1 MKTTLENKNLTIC
14 LEGRIDSNNAS
25 AVEQEIMSAVRNEPG
40 ANVVLDADKLEYISS
55 AGLRMLMKLR
65 KQAGTALPILNVS
78 RDVYDVFDIT
88 GFTELFDIHRRLR
101 QVSIDGCE
109 MIGRGGNGAV
119 YRLDQETIL
128 KLYNEGT
135 SLEKIALEKK
145 YATAAFTAGL
155 PCAIAYETVQSGNQ
169 YGIVFE
175 LLNAVMAGRAVNEDP
190 ALIPEMGKSM
200 GKLLRQLHTTEMPP
214 GVLPKM
220 TDKMTAWIDYLEEK
234 YLDHADA
241 GLMRSVLAAIPEKN
255 TLVHADFHEGNVMLQ
270 GNELILIDL
279 DDICIGH
286 PLFDLVAHYA
296 GHVLAAKTA
305 PEGMRNSMGM
315 EVETGLSMYRHTVQA
330 YLGTDDA
337 QQLAAYEQ
345 SMQLLTLF
353 YTMIY
358 LAKGKDSKN
367 LTPDRVK
374 GVLAQV
380 LPQFRQMA
388 PLICQMVQEF
398 PHVGA

>member
-1 MKTTLENKNLTIC
+1 MKTTFENNNLTIC
-14 LEGRIDSNNAS
+14 LEGRIDSNNAP
-25 AVEQEIMSAVRNEPG
+25 AVEQEIMSAVKKAPG
-40 ANVVLDADKLEYISS
+40 ANVVLDAGKLEYISS
-55 AGLRMLMKLR
+55 AGLRVLMKLR
-65 KQAGTALPILNVS
+65 KQAGTALSILNAS
-78 RDVYDVFDIT
+78 PEVYDIFEVT
-88 GFTELFDIHRRLR
+88 GFTELFDIRRRLR

-128 KLYNEGT
+128 KLYNEGA

-155 PCAIAYETVQSGNQ
+155 PCAIAYDTVQSGNQ

-175 LLNAVMAGRAVNEDP
+175 LLNAVTVGRAVNQDP

-200 GKLLRQLHTTEMPP
+200 GALLKQLHTTEMPS

-234 YLDHADA
+234 YIDHADA

-255 TLVHADFHEGNVMLQ
+255 MLVHADFHEGNVMLQ
-270 GNELILIDL
+270 GDELILIDL
-279 DDICIGH
+279 DDVCTGN
-286 PLFDLVAHYA
+286 PLFDLIAHYT
-296 GHVLAAKTA
+296 GHVLAAKAA
-305 PEGMRNSMGM
+305 PEGMRHSMGM
-315 EVETGLSMYRHTVQA
+315 EVETGLAMYRHTIQA

-353 YTMIY
+353 FTLIY

-367 LTPDRVK
+367 LTPERAQ
-374 GVLAQV
+374 GVLTQV

-388 PLICQMVQEF
+388 PMIRQVVQGF
-398 PHVGA
+398 QL

>member
-1 MKTTLENKNLTIC
+1 MKKTLENNNLTIF
-14 LEGRIDSNNAS
+14 LEGRIDSNNAP
-25 AVEQEIMSAVRNEPG
+25 AVEQEIMLAVSNVPG
-40 ANVVLDADKLEYISS
+40 ANVTLDADKLEYISS
-55 AGLRMLMKLR
+55 AGLRVLMKLR
-65 KQAGTALPILNVS
+65 KQAGTTLSILNAS
-78 RDVYDVFDIT
+78 SEVYDIFEIT
-88 GFTELFDIHRRLR
+88 GFTELFDVRRRLR
-101 QVSIDGCE
+101 QVSIGECE
-109 MIGRGGNGAV
+109 MIGRGGNGTV

-155 PCAIAYETVQSGNQ
+155 PCAIAYDTVQSGNQ

-175 LLNAVMAGRAVNEDP
+175 LLNAVPVGRAVNQDSS
-190 ALIPEMGKSM
+190 LIPEMGKAM
-200 GKLLRQLHTTEMPP
+200 GALLRQLHTTEMPS

-234 YLDHADA
+234 YIDHADA

-270 GNELILIDL
+270 GDELILIDL
-279 DDICIGH
+279 DDICTGN
-286 PLFDLVAHYA
+286 PLFDLIAHYS
-296 GHVLAAKTA
+296 GHVLAAKAA
-305 PEGMRNSMGM
+305 PEGMRYSMGM
-315 EVETGLSMYRHTVQA
+315 EVETGLAMYRHTIQA

-353 YTMIY
+353 FTLIY

-367 LTPDRVK
+367 LTPERAQ
-374 GVLAQV
+374 GVLTQI

-388 PLICQMVQEF
+388 PMIRQVVQGF
-398 PHVGA
+398 QR

>member
-1 MKTTLENKNLTIC
+1 MKTTLENNNLTIC
-14 LEGRIDSNNAS
+14 PEGRIDSNNAP
-25 AVEQEIMSAVRNEPG
+25 VMEQEIMLAVRNAPG
-40 ANVVLDADKLEYISS
+40 ANIVVDADKLEYISS
-55 AGLRMLMKLR
+55 AGLRVLMKLR
-65 KQAGTALPILNVS
+65 KQAGTALPVLNVS
-78 RDVYDVFDIT
+78 PEVYDIFEVT
-88 GFTELFDIHRRLR
+88 GFTTLFDIRRRLR

-155 PCAIAYETVQSGNQ
+155 PCAIAYDTVQSGNQ

-175 LLNAVMAGRAVNEDP
+175 LLNSVTVGKAVNQNP
-190 ALIPEMGKSM
+190 GLIPEMGKSM
-200 GKLLRQLHTTEMPP
+200 GMLLRQLHTTEMPS
-214 GVLPKM
+214 GVLPEM
-220 TDKMTAWIDYLEEK
+220 TDKMTTWIDYLEEK

-241 GLMRSVLAAIPEKN
+241 DLMRSVLAAIPKRN

-279 DDICIGH
+279 DDICTGN
-286 PLFDLVAHYA
+286 PLFDLAAHYM
-296 GHVLAAKTA
+296 GHVLAAKSA
-305 PEGMRNSMGM
+305 PDSMRYSMGM
-315 EVETGLSMYRHTVQA
+315 ETETGLAMYRCTVQA
-330 YLGTDDA
+330 YLGTEDA

-345 SMQLLTLF
+345 SMELLTLF
-353 YTMIY
+353 FALIY
-358 LAKGKDSKN
+358 LGKGKDSKN
-367 LTPDRVK
+367 LTPER
-374 GVLAQV
+374 AQGIISQI

-388 PLICQMVQEF
+388 PMIRQVVQKF
-398 PHVGA
+398 QR

>member
-1 MKTTLENKNLTIC
+1 METILENNNLIIS

-25 AVEQEIMSAVRNEPG
+25 IVEQEIMSAISNAPG

-55 AGLRMLMKLR
+55 AGLCVLMKLR
-65 KQAGTALPILNVS
+65 KQTGTDIPVLNVS
-78 RDVYDVFDIT
+78 REVYDIFDVT

-109 MIGRGGNGAV
+109 VIGRGGNGIV

-155 PCAIAYETVQSGNQ
+155 PCAIAYDTVQSGKQ

-175 LLNAVMAGRAVNEDP
+175 LLNAVPVGRAVDKNP
-190 ALIPEMGKSM
+190 ALIPEIGKSM
-200 GKLLRQLHTTEMPP
+200 GTLLKRLHTTEIPAGM
-214 GVLPKM
+214 LPKM
-220 TDKMTAWIDYLEEK
+220 TDKMTGWIDYLEEK

-241 GLMRSVLAAIPEKN
+241 ELMRSVLASIPERN
-255 TLVHADFHEGNVMLQ
+255 TLVHADFHEGNVMLR
-270 GNELILIDL
+270 GNELILINL
-279 DDICIGH
+279 DDICTGN
-286 PLFDLVAHYA
+286 PLFDLAAHYT
-296 GHVLAAKTA
+296 GHVLAAKAA
-305 PEGMRNSMGM
+305 PESMRYSMGM
-315 EVETGLSMYRHTVQA
+315 EVETGLSMYRHTIQA
-330 YLGTDDA
+330 YLATDDA
-337 QQLAAYEQ
+337 QQFAAYEQ

-353 YTMIY
+353 FTIIY

-367 LTPDRVK
+367 LTPECAQ
-374 GVLAQV
+374 GVLTQIM
-380 LPQFRQMA
+380 PQFRQMA
-388 PLICQMVQEF
+388 PMIRRVVKEF
-398 PHVGA
+398 PW